1 MNAHDDDRD
10 AGTPLAGL
18 PRELAPPPALEQR
31 VVARL
36 AARGLLARRA
46 VRRWLVPLAAALAGL
61 AGGWLLRGSPAPPA
75 AGSDAPLYLL
85 LLSAA
90 PQTDLSET
98 ELVRIYSAW
107 GREQAALGR
116 MAGARKL
123 EDEGIVLAAG
133 GDGPAATLRHDE
145 MTPTG
150 FFLVRA
156 RSLAEAEAIART
168 CPHLRYGGRVTVRPI
183 DPV

>member
-10 AGTPLAGL
+10 VGTPLAGL
-18 PRELAPPPALEQR
+18 PRELSPPAALEDR

-36 AARGLLARRA
+36 AGRELLARRTA
-46 VRRWLVPLAAALAGL
+46 RRWLLPVAAALAGL
-61 AGGWLLRGSPAPPA
+61 AGGWLLRGLPAPPSA
-75 AGSDAPLYLL
+75 ANDAPLFLL
-85 LLSAA
+85 LLSEE
-90 PQTDLSET
+90 PQTELSEA

-107 GREQAALGR
+107 GREQAAQGR

-123 EDEGIVLAAG
+123 EDGGIVLAAG
-133 GDGPAATLRHDE
+133 ADGPAAALEHDA

-156 RSLAEAEAIART
+156 ASLAEAEAIART